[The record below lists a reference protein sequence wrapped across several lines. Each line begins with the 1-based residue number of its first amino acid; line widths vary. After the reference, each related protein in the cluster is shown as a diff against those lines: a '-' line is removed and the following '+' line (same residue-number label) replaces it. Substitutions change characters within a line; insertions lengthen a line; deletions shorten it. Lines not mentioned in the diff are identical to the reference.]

1 MAPGR
6 ALARPMPAHAELLS
20 ITPANGEIVDT
31 APDAVV
37 ITYSESVS
45 LTGGS
50 ARVLNDDAEVVSA
63 EAIRT
68 RRRGHHPARQRSAE
82 RHVHRHVARVSA
94 DSHPVGGA
102 SVFSVGAPSS
112 NGLTGAALD
121 EGGDVAWGIRAGA
134 VVLTAFGY
142 AGALTAFGL
151 WWFVVAILDRVRRGI
166 EPDAATRRYAG
177 VTRQVAV
184 RAAIIGATT
193 MVASLPFRIARVG
206 GGLDTLGKND
216 VVVSLL
222 RGPIGESTAVTVAG
236 LLLVAIIASH
246 SPRWFRSWGCGAAG
260 LVALA
265 GFVVEG
271 HTRTQNPRWAIVTF
285 DGVHLVAGAC
295 WLGGVVAL
303 VLAYRVLDDA
313 RLRGRLVRR
322 FSTWALGLVTALAAA
337 GVGMAWIILPGWA
350 ELTDTGWGLA
360 LLVKVGLVVVV
371 VALAAYNRFR
381 LVVSMSRRLAY
392 TVMAELVL
400 LLAVVGVTAVLVTR
414 SPNAPVASAVGA
426 GGAVPVVR
434 TLDLT
439 LDNGAGTAHVEVT
452 PAAQG
457 TNRLD
462 IALLDP
468 SGQPIVPV
476 EPPEVELTQEALDIG
491 PLEPTVLLSPGPG
504 KYQVITD
511 ITQPGDWTIT
521 VRVRVSDFVSVA
533 GEGTVPISG

>member
-1 MAPGR
+1 
-6 ALARPMPAHAELLS
+6 
-20 ITPANGEIVDT
+20 
-31 APDAVV
+31 
-37 ITYSESVS
+37 
-45 LTGGS
+45 
-50 ARVLNDDAEVVSA
+50 
-63 EAIRT
+63 
-68 RRRGHHPARQRSAE
+68 
-82 RHVHRHVARVSA
+82 
-94 DSHPVGGA
+94 
-102 SVFSVGAPSS
+102 
-112 NGLTGAALD
+112 
-121 EGGDVAWGIRAGA
+121 
-134 VVLTAFGY
+134 
-142 AGALTAFGL
+142 
-151 WWFVVAILDRVRRGI
+151 
-166 EPDAATRRYAG
+166 
-177 VTRQVAV
+177 
-184 RAAIIGATT
+184 

-206 GGLDTLGKND
+206 GGLDPALGNND
-216 VVVSLL
+216 VLVPFL

-236 LLLVAIIASH
+236 LLLVAIVASH
-246 SPRWFRSWGCGAAG
+246 SPRWFRSWWCGAAG

-265 GFVVEG
+265 GFIIEG

-313 RLRGRLVRR
+313 RLRGQLVRR
-322 FSTWALGLVTALAAA
+322 FSTWALGIVTALAAA
-337 GVGMAWIILPGWA
+337 GVGMAWIILPGWS
-350 ELTDTGWGLA
+350 ELTDTGYGLA
-360 LLVKVGLVVVV
+360 LLVKVGLVAVVV
-371 VALAAYNRFR
+371 GLAAYNRFR

-414 SPNAPVASAVGA
+414 SPNAPVASAVGE

-439 LDNGAGTAHVEVT
+439 LDNGAGTAHVEIT

-491 PLEPTVLLSPGPG
+491 PLEPPVLLSPGPG
-504 KYQVITD
+504 EYQVITD

>member
-37 ITYSESVS
+37 ITYSEPVS

-63 EAIRT
+63 QASVRDGVVTIPLDSGLPNGT
-68 RRRGHHPARQRSAE
+68 YT
-82 RHVHRHVARVSA
+82 VTWRVISA

-533 GEGTVPISG
+533 GEGTMPISG